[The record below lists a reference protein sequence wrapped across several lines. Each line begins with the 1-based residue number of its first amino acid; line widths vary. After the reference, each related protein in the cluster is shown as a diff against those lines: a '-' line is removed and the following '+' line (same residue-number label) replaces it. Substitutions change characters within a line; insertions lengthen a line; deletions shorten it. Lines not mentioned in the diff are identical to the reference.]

1 MSLNFFAKLYLS
13 IVVGKKW
20 QRDLF
25 RQMLTDFID
34 TEHELVL
41 PPINWTQVVYRKMSN
56 KYYCE
61 RSSSAAFIRLITVS
75 LVFKRIIIEVIKS

>member
-1 MSLNFFAKLYLS
+1 MSLNFFAKLCLS

-41 PPINWTQVVYRKMSN
+41 PQLTGLKWST
-56 KYYCE
+56 E
-61 RSSSAAFIRLITVS
+61 RCQTNITVNEAV
-75 LVFKRIIIEVIKS
+75 LQPLFACLQYL

>member
-41 PPINWTQVVYRKMSN
+41 PPIN
-56 KYYCE
+56 
-61 RSSSAAFIRLITVS
+61 
-75 LVFKRIIIEVIKS
+75 